1 MIWGQISPA
10 HGDRGAKPPEGGRRP
25 LILVVVCCGCVLCC
39 DLWTLVREQRRDDLG
54 ENLPSPWRQRGKAAR
69 GWAAATHFGCCV
81 LWLCFV
87 WVDFFVRESK
97 RFMVEQNLI
106 LFYPWCYY
114 ATQKYHDMRRGICRT
129 YVRYGTKMYGI
140 RNYYGPPLDEA
151 SKIIWKI
158 LLR

>member
-1 MIWGQISPA
+1 MVLFIYGTPTILFSDA
-10 HGDRGAKPPEGGRRP
+10 GARTWIFLGRFF
-25 LILVVVCCGCVLCC
+25 C
-39 DLWTLVREQRRDDLG
+39 
-54 ENLPSPWRQRGKAAR
+54 AR
-69 GWAAATHFGCCV
+69 KQA
-81 LWLCFV
+81 
-87 WVDFFVRESK
+87 
-97 RFMVEQNLI
+97 FMVEQNLI

-140 RNYYGPPLDEA
+140 RNYYRPPLDEA